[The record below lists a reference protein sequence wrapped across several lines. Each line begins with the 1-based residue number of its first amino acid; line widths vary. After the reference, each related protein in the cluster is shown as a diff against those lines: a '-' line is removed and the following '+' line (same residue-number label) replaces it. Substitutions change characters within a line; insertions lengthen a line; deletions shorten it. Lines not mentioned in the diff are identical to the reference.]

1 MARVAYARRLTLA
14 AAVVAACSAGGGGA
28 KIDGSGTSGGAAGSG
43 ISGVG
48 GTTGGIIDPGA
59 GGSTDGS
66 TACQQYDVNFEP
78 RTPTVFVLVDR
89 SGTMFDVSGT
99 TNAWDPLRDSVL
111 QVIERLQAR
120 TRFGFGAFTGEI
132 GQTCPIF
139 DEVAPEVNNYEAIRT
154 VYSGLGKPAK
164 GETPAVLGLQ
174 RAREALVNDAGTG
187 SKYILF
193 VTDGEPDYCSDGDG
207 VCPVDSVAFH
217 LQRIYA
223 EGFQTLILGLTT
235 TAVPVP
241 EGGLEAWANA
251 GRGQPVAIFKHRDG
265 RTITPVTIYDECNSK
280 APWQA
285 DAALD
290 GGRTDRNAPNPA
302 LVAYTSPGG
311 NAPVYRPGS
320 LNIDA
325 LTNEISAAIQG
336 AKSCKF
342 DLQGKIK
349 VNLAR
354 QSEGSEVLIGDQPV
368 PFDELNGWHMTTET
382 ELVLEGAACETW
394 RAWERGDI
402 HFKFP
407 CEIIIPPPA

>member
-1 MARVAYARRLTLA
+1 MVAAL
-14 AAVVAACSAGGGGA
+14 VGACSAGGGGE
-28 KIDGSGTSGGAAGSG
+28 KIDSTGSGASSGAAGSG
-43 ISGVG
+43 SG

-59 GGSTDGS
+59 GGSTDGGA
-66 TACQQYDVNFEP
+66 TACQQYVVNFEP

-89 SGTMFDVSGT
+89 SGTMFDVNGA

-111 QVIERLQAR
+111 QVIERLQAQ

-139 DEVAPEVNNYEAIRT
+139 DEVAPEVNNYEAIRS
-154 VYSGLGKPAK
+154 VYTALGKPAK

-187 SKYILF
+187 GKYILF

-280 APWQA
+280 TPWQE

-320 LNIDA
+320 LSIDVLA
-325 LTNEISAAIQG
+325 KEISTAIQG
-336 AKSCKF
+336 VKSCKF

-349 VNLAR
+349 VDLDH
-354 QSEGSEVLIGDQPV
+354 QSAGTVLIVGQGVV

-382 ELVLEGAACETW
+382 ELVFEGAACEQWMQGEGT
-394 RAWERGDI
+394 EIEFD
-402 HFKFP
+402 FP